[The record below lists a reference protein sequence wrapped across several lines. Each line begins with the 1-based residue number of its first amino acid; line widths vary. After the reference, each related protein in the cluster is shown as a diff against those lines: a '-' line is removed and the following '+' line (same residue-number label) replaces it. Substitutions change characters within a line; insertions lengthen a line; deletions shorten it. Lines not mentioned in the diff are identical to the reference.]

1 MQQSDAQVVLWCTR
15 AAEQDYP
22 SACLRLGHAYNFG
35 HFGLDKSFTFAASYY
50 ERAVK
55 GGDTDGM
62 GCFAECLLRGEGV
75 DASEAKAMYWYSRN
89 CGGDISAE
97 MWFSGGSYPA
107 SSRAVGQRVWTNGLE
122 RLVSEFGPMD
132 ME

>member
-35 HFGLDKSFTFAASYY
+35 HFGLDISFTFAASYY

-97 MWFSGGSYPA
+97 MWFSGGSYYHHIPPRRPD
-107 SSRAVGQRVWTNGLE
+107 RALYWLGQA
-122 RLVSEFGPMD
+122 VSLGHVCA
-132 ME
+132 